1 MPAAPEPHAPLSDW
15 AAAIR
20 ADVRANSGLAV
31 ESAKSVAGAAPSLF
45 AFLGLHGIKRWRE
58 TEGVVLLE
66 WPAEPLRDRHGEVLR
81 ERDPDEERRQRWKL
95 RHIITAAIRLGAP
108 VPLLDDGGELIR
120 FLYPA
125 PRPKRGPGDPEEIA
139 AVVAAW
145 RPQRWRHGS
154 LRNLSEVLPE
164 VRERVLAAEPD
175 DVDEARRC
183 LRVLAGFALW
193 ARDDRHSD
201 LATMHTPNNVETWV
215 MRVNAA
221 EDDSWKNRTRGV
233 LRKLGPTV
241 NPGAWPRPPR
251 PLPPRKVVAPYAP
264 KEERAFRA
272 AASLPRHDR
281 RARLWLVISA
291 PGAGLNGPQISA
303 AEYGDL
309 AQRADGRWEIGVRG
323 DRARR
328 VPIRREYSALADEL
342 AAMQDRSRFIASDK
356 PGAVNQIAQRIRVG
370 DRSLSLTRARNTF
383 LAAHIAAGTPPA
395 ALSRVAG
402 GVAYATLDRLL
413 THVADRLD
421 PDDAV
426 KQALGP

>member
-1 MPAAPEPHAPLSDW
+1 MPAAPDPGAPLSEW
-15 AAAIR
+15 VAAIR
-20 ADVRANSGLAV
+20 ADVRASSGLSA

-45 AFLGLHGIKRWRE
+45 AFLGLHGIRTWRE

-66 WPAEPLRDRHGEVLR
+66 WAEEPLRDRRGEGLR
-81 ERDPDEERRQRWKL
+81 ERDPDEERRRRWKL
-95 RHIITAAIRLGAP
+95 RHIIAAAIRLGAP
-108 VPLLDDGGELIR
+108 VPLCDDGGDLIR

-125 PRPKRGPGDPEEIA
+125 PRPKRDRSDPEEIA
-139 AVVAAW
+139 AAVAAW

-175 DVDEARRC
+175 DVDDARRW

-201 LATMHTPNNVETWV
+201 PVTMHTPNNVETWV
-215 MRVNAA
+215 MRVNATQ
-221 EDDSWKNRTRGV
+221 DDNWKNRTRGV

-272 AASLPRHDR
+272 AASLPRQDR
-281 RARLWLVISA
+281 RARLWVVISA
-291 PGAGLNGPQISA
+291 PGAGLNGPDISA
-303 AEYGDL
+303 AEYDDL

-328 VPIRREYSALADEL
+328 VAIRREYSALADEL

-370 DRSLSLTRARNTF
+370 DQSLSLTKSRNTF

-402 GVAYATLDRLL
+402 SVTHDTITQLIR
-413 THVADRLD
+413 HVAADLSD
-421 PDDAV
+421 ADAV
-426 KQALGP
+426 EQALGA